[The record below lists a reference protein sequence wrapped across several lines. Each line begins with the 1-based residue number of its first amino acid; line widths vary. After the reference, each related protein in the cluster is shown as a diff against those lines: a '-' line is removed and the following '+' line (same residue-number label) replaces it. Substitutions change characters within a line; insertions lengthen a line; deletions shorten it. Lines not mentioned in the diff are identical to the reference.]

1 MKGIAPIAAAI
12 VVAIVAFWL
21 VIVLIKVTLK
31 LIGLAI
37 IVALAATAYLVVR
50 NMIGSG
56 NAR

>member
-1 MKGIAPIAAAI
+1 MKGIAPLA
-12 VVAIVAFWL
+12 VAIIVAVVAFWL

-31 LIGLAI
+31 LVGLAI
-37 IVALAATAYLVVR
+37 IVALAAGAYFVVR